1 MDGLQVHEIRKV
13 YGSTAVVDNV
23 SFQAPQG
30 RILGVLGPNGAGKTT
45 IIRMIM
51 GITAPDQGEVL
62 FTNQGRQT
70 RGVPLATVGYLPEER
85 GLYKEAKVM
94 RILLFLAGLKD
105 MPKNLAREKA
115 LHWLRKFELEDYA
128 NSKVEQLSK
137 GMAQKV
143 QFIASVLH
151 EPRFIVLDE
160 PFSGLDPVS
169 QDMFKVEIRALANSG
184 ATVLLSS
191 HQMNI
196 VEELCDEIFLIHRGK
211 EVVHGDLQSIKER
224 YGNFRVNL
232 LSATPPEII
241 VDTDMV
247 EDNYQRLGTDRY
259 RYTLKDHVK
268 PVEFMHKLS
277 SNVEIG
283 ELTISRPSLHDIF
296 VQIAQGGVADEG
308 SMEDRSLGNLA

>member
-1 MDGLQVHEIRKV
+1 MDGLQIQGIRKV

-51 GITAPDQGEVL
+51 GITAPDQGDIY
-62 FTNQGRQT
+62 FTDNGVKT
-70 RGVPLATVGYLPEER
+70 KGVPFSTIGYLPEER

-94 RILLFLAGLKD
+94 SILLFLSGLKD
-105 MPKNLAREKA
+105 MPKTQAKERA
-115 LHWLRKFELEDYA
+115 MHWLRKFELEDYA
-128 NSKVEQLSK
+128 YKKVEQLSK

-143 QFIASVLH
+143 QFIASILH
-151 EPRFIVLDE
+151 EPKFVVLDE

-169 QDMFKVEIRALANSG
+169 QDLFKEEIRALASSG

-196 VEELCDEIFLIHRGK
+196 VEELCDEIFLIHKGR
-211 EVVHGDLQSIKER
+211 EVVQGDLQFIKER
-224 YGNFRVNL
+224 YGNFRVNML
-232 LSATPPEII
+232 LATPAEKLL
-241 VDTDMV
+241 DSHMV
-247 EDNYQRLGTDRY
+247 EGVEQLGEERY
-259 RYTLKDHVK
+259 RYTLKDGVT
-268 PVEFMHKLS
+268 PLEFVHSLPPS
-277 SNVEIG
+277 LNVR

-296 VQIAQGGVADEG
+296 VQIAQGGATDEG
-308 SMEDRSLGNLA
+308 PMEDRPLGNYA